1 MAHAAG
7 MLIGG
12 MMRCSTSHST
22 TSESTSLCP
31 LRSALGKSRIL
42 TNIECGFWFE
52 NAEELNELGD
62 KPRPAGLMACSQASA
77 VVSVKVL
84 IE

>member
-1 MAHAAG
+1 MARAAG

-12 MMRCSTSHST
+12 MMRSSTNHSP
-22 TSESTSLCP
+22 TSESTPLCSL
-31 LRSALGKSRIL
+31 RRALGKSRIL

-62 KPRPAGLMACSQASA
+62 EPRPAGLMACSQASA